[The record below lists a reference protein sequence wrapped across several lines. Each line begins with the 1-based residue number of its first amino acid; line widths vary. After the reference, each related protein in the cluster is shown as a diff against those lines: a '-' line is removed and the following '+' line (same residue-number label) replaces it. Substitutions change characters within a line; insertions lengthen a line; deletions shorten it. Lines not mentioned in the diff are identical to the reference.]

1 MPDCFGAN
9 SAWSQCAAIAHNLFR
24 TANVFAG
31 QRHAAALSRRGLQN
45 QPIWGVWDHT
55 SCAMLNQLRV
65 CERLTRTD

>member
-31 QRHAAALSRRGLQN
+31 QRHAAALSRRGLQTN
-45 QPIWGVWDHT
+45 LFGDQFGT
-55 SCAMLNQLRV
+55 
-65 CERLTRTD
+65 TRHARC